1 MSTKVTKKDLL
12 TLEEFTPQIANKLIE
27 KAIQIKKNPNKFKN
41 ALNGKNI
48 GMIFFKPSSRTRVSF
63 ESGIYQMGGQ
73 ALYLGTDLHLLRGE
87 TIHDTSKVFSRY
99 LDAIILRTFKHS
111 DCEEFAQHSSIPI
124 INGLTDSHHPCQA
137 LADLMTVRE
146 KFGSLKGKKIV
157 YVGDGNNVLHS
168 LMYASALCGVNIK
181 VVCPKSH
188 LPDKEFIIKAAKL
201 ALKTGA
207 NIEIDEI
214 PKGKSISGSCKNA
227 HAIYTDTWVSM
238 GQEKE
243 RNKKLK
249 AFKGFQINQKIM
261 NESKNAIFMHCLPAH
276 RNEEVTDEVMDGKQ
290 SAIFDQ
296 AENRMHI
303 QKAILIYLLKG
314 RSR

>member
-1 MSTKVTKKDLL
+1 MKQCNDLL
-12 TLEEFTPQIANKLIE
+12 TLEEFTPTIANALIE
-27 KAIQIKKNPNKFKN
+27 KAIKIKKNPKKY
-41 ALNGKNI
+41 AKELVGKNI

-63 ESGIYQMGGQ
+63 ESGINQMGGH

-99 LDAIILRTFKHS
+99 LDAIVLRTFKHS
-111 DCEEFAQHSSIPI
+111 DCEEFALHSSIPI

-146 KFGSLKGKKIV
+146 RFGKLKGKKIV
-157 YVGDGNNVLHS
+157 YIGDGNNVLHS
-168 LMYASALCGVNIK
+168 LMYASALCGVHIK
-181 VVCPKSH
+181 VVCPKKH

-201 ALKTGA
+201 ALNTGA

-214 PKGKSISGSCKNA
+214 AVGKPIKGSCKNA
-227 HAIYTDTWVSM
+227 HAVYTDTWVSM
-238 GQEKE
+238 GQEKD

-249 AFKGFQINQKIM
+249 EFKGFQITQSLM
-261 NESKNAIFMHCLPAH
+261 QESKNAIFLHCLPAH
-276 RNEEVTDEVMDGKQ
+276 RGEEVTDEVMDGKQ

-314 RSR
+314 KI